1 MPVVSAPAREAHAWL
16 RRLSWIG
23 VLIGGVIAYLVLLFV
38 LVSTK
43 NLNFFPALLLTGSIT
58 APLAVLVYA
67 EGGGRVL
74 PVPLWSVILTAILG
88 GLVSVVLAGLLEYRA
103 RTGLGV
109 LPMILVALIEESAK
123 LVVPVILFLI
133 WRPRQSRG
141 GVVIGVAAGMGFA
154 TLETLGYGFQALLS
168 TRSLAA
174 VDSTLLLRGMLS
186 PASHVAWTGMIV
198 AMLWRIPA
206 SRHTGRAVWAFVAS
220 FVIAVILHASWD
232 GVTFLPIH
240 IAIAVFSFVV
250 LMVFMLLSHRRL
262 AVVPQASTHTPSG
275 SGAIP

>member
-1 MPVVSAPAREAHAWL
+1 MSGVPSPAREAHPWL

-23 VLIGGVIAYLVLLFV
+23 VLISGVIAYLVLLFV
-38 LVSTK
+38 LVATK

-58 APLAVLVYA
+58 APLTVLVYA
-67 EGGGRVL
+67 EGGGRAL
-74 PVPLWSVILTAILG
+74 PVPIWSVIFTAIVG
-88 GLVSVVLAGLLEYRA
+88 GLVGVVLAGLLEYRA
-103 RTGLGV
+103 RTGLGAA
-109 LPMILVALIEESAK
+109 PMILVALIEEGTK

-154 TLETLGYGFQALLS
+154 TLETLGYGFHALLA

-206 SRHTGRAVWAFVAS
+206 SRRTGRAVWAFVAS
-220 FVIAVILHASWD
+220 FVIAVILHAGWD
-232 GVTFLPIH
+232 GVTFLPVH

-250 LMVFMLLSHRRL
+250 LMVFILLSHRRL
-262 AVVPQASTHTPSG
+262 AVLPPVPA
-275 SGAIP
+275 